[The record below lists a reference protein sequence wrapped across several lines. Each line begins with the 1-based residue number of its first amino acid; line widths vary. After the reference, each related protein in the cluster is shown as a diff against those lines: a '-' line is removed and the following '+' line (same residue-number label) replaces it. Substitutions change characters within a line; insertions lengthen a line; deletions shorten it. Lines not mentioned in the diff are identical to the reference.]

1 MSLENLEKKNTAGQ
15 GGVRRKYNFL
25 IFATPGDRKLGACV
39 WQCKISISENILFT
53 LARVLFSP
61 EARIVAPLELQVCS
75 HMYMSQPA
83 LLLTCSSVSSHF
95 TLPFPHPLG
104 VTPPH
109 QADCCHAV
117 SQLISHQSS
126 QNTVYTYALVA
137 RLFYT
142 LIRGLLALFI
152 G

>member
-1 MSLENLEKKNTAGQ
+1 MVKVGQ
-15 GGVRRKYNFL
+15 IDVLLFCLRFMW
-25 IFATPGDRKLGACV
+25 LGACV
-39 WQCKISISENILFT
+39 WQRKISINESVLFT
-53 LARVLFSP
+53 LARMLFSP
-61 EARIVAPLELQVCS
+61 EARMVAPLELQVCS

-83 LLLTCSSVSSHF
+83 LLLTYSSVSFHF
-95 TLPFPHPLG
+95 TPHFPHPLG

-109 QADCCHAV
+109 QADCYHAV

-126 QNTVYTYALVA
+126 QNTVYTYTLVA